1 MENYFDKIV
10 ESINALNSRE
20 DMDAFYKNF
29 QKVYDAWGVRQKKI
43 NTLQAQL
50 FNVGDRVTFND
61 RKGITQEGT
70 VTKVKVKNI
79 LVLTDSD
86 VGWDIPASFLT
97 KQNKENNG

>member
-29 QKVYDAWGVRQKKI
+29 QKVYDAWGVRQRKI
-43 NTLQAQL
+43 NTIQAQA

-97 KQNKENNG
+97 KQNKERV